1 MLLVV
6 GTREVIQRQRR
17 RRPTRAGTQLSA
29 AAIVDTA
36 LRLSAE
42 HGVEALSV
50 RRLGLALGCDPSALY
65 RYFRD
70 TDDLMLAMADRLI
83 GIAVADYAPALDW
96 VATLRGMGH
105 RVYGVFQDHPRI
117 AGLASARV
125 TRRENEFRAVE
136 IGLSAFRSGGF
147 APADAVRLYFAFID
161 AVLGLATLDATA
173 RALPAERHAAD
184 AAAWT
189 QAYQRLPAAT
199 YPTITGLRAEV
210 AAHSGSSFPDAL
222 ELLLAALVAHPRR
235 SA

>member
-1 MLLVV
+1 VA
-6 GTREVIQRQRR
+6 TRQVIQRQRR
-17 RRPTRAGTQLSA
+17 RRPTRAGTQLTA
-29 AAIVDTA
+29 DAIVDTA

-42 HGVEALSV
+42 HGPEALSV

-83 GIAVADYAPALDW
+83 GIAIAGYAPGPDW
-96 VATLRGMGH
+96 VETLRAMAH

-136 IGLSAFRSGGF
+136 IGLTAFRSAGF
-147 APADAVRLYFAFID
+147 APADAVRLYLGFID

-173 RALPAERHAAD
+173 RALPVERRTAD
-184 AAAWT
+184 DASWT

-199 YPTITGLRAEV
+199 YPTITSLRAEL
-210 AAHSGSSFPDAL
+210 AARSGSSFPDAL
-222 ELLLAALVAHPRR
+222 ELLLAALVAHPR
-235 SA
+235 

>member
-1 MLLVV
+1 MT
-6 GTREVIQRQRR
+6 TRRVIQQPRR
-17 RRPTRAGTQLSA
+17 RRPTRAGTQLTA
-29 AAIVDTA
+29 EAIVDTA

-42 HGVEALSV
+42 HGAEALSV

-83 GIAVADYAPALDW
+83 GLAVAGFAPGPDW
-96 VATLRGMGH
+96 VATLREMAR
-105 RVYGVFQDHPRI
+105 RVYEVFQDHPRI

-136 IGLSAFRSGGF
+136 IGLSAFRGAGF

-161 AVLGLATLDATA
+161 SVLGLATLDANA
-173 RALPAERHAAD
+173 RALPAERQAAD
-184 AAAWT
+184 DASWT

-199 YPTITGLRAEV
+199 YPTITSVRAEL
-210 AAHSGSSFPDAL
+210 AARTGPSFPDAL
-222 ELLLAALVAHPRR
+222 ELLLAALVAHPCR
-235 SA
+235 SR